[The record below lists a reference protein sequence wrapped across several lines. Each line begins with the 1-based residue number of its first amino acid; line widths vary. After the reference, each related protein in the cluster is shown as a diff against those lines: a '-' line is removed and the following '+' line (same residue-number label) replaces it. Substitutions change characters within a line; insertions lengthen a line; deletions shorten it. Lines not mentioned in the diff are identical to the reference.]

1 MYVEKENEERFGRAP
16 NYANWKKRKRK
27 EKKREREG
35 ISESTKQGTH
45 VSRVIIR
52 YKYKYKLSLQQTI
65 NEMWTSR
72 PSHILVTPLTSA
84 NKSVRQPRAGLQR
97 RAGEVL

>member
-1 MYVEKENEERFGRAP
+1 MQIGKKEN
-16 NYANWKKRKRK
+16 
-27 EKKREREG
+27 KRERVG

-72 PSHILVTPLTSA
+72 PPQFLATPLTSA
-84 NKSVRQPRAGLQR
+84 NKSVRPPRAGLQR
-97 RAGEVL
+97 CEIFH